1 MNIKRT
7 FAVFVSLVLVLLSVV
22 LPQEKAFA
30 NSFQLGKTLSRS
42 SGASTETDFTYALL
56 PNGSPTRA
64 SVTGYTGDATR
75 VVIPEKLGGY
85 PVQIISSTAFR
96 GNKDITEVKIPKTVI
111 TIASNAFNM
120 CDSLENI
127 EVDSSNAKFKSV
139 DGVLYNKESSGKS
152 TKLLCVPASRSGSFT
167 VPEEIITIGSYAF
180 DHCYNITDIY
190 MYNNVK
196 TVESYAFSYCWS
208 LKNIHLSDNLRTLGV
223 QALAH
228 CDSLEEI
235 YLPATLTTIGNDAVL
250 GDIDSDNNKVYYFTK
265 GIHCAPESY
274 SYYYLLKQGLP
285 QSIIALDYRSVTD
298 FETGVKIID
307 VNSLLPLDKDFD
319 ISVKKVDVDKVSSSF
334 PIRYSEAYAYDISL
348 IYNGKEYSP
357 KGEFI
362 LQFTGCSENAIPSA
376 TKIYKFYGD
385 DLVNVN
391 GAPSTPFIATQEKCN
406 GRFVVLVNNDF
417 SLKGDIDGDGVV
429 SLYDARAALHAA
441 TGTLA
446 LTPEQLATANADNS
460 SKAKITTN
468 DARLILRCAA
478 GIIKEL

>member
-22 LPQEKAFA
+22 LPQKKVLA
-30 NSFQLGKTLSRS
+30 NSFNPNKNLSRS
-42 SGASTETDFTYALL
+42 SDVSNETDFIYTLL
-56 PNGSPTRA
+56 PKKSPIRA
-64 SVTGYTGDATR
+64 SVTGYTGDATQ
-75 VVIPEKLGGY
+75 VEIPENLGGC

-96 GNKDITEVKIPKTVI
+96 GNENITNVKIPKTVT
-111 TIASNAFNM
+111 TIAANAFNM

-127 EVDSSNAKFKSV
+127 EVDSLNTKFKSI
-139 DGVLYNKESSGKS
+139 DGVLYNKETSGES
-152 TKLLCVPASRSGSFT
+152 TKLLCVPASRSGTFT
-167 VPEEIITIGSYAF
+167 VPKEILTIGSYAF

-190 MYNNVK
+190 MYNNVT
-196 TVESYAFSYCWS
+196 TVESYAFSFCWS
-208 LKNIHLSDNLRTLGV
+208 LKNIRLSDNLATLGV
-223 QALAH
+223 KALAH

-235 YLPATLTTIGNDAVL
+235 YLPATLTTIGADAVL

-265 GIHCAPESY
+265 GIHCAPDSY

-307 VNSLLPLDKDFD
+307 VDSILSLDEEID
-319 ISVKKVDVDKVSSSF
+319 ISVKKVNIDEVSELF
-334 PIRYSEAYAYDISL
+334 PTRYSEAYVYDISL
-348 IYNGKEYSP
+348 MRDGEEYSP

-362 LQFTGCSENAIPSA
+362 LQFTGCSENAVPTA
-376 TKIYKFYGD
+376 TKIYKLDGD
-385 DLVNVN
+385 DLINVN
-391 GAPSTPFIATQEKCN
+391 GTPSTPFIGVKEKCN

-429 SLYDARAALHAA
+429 TLYDARAALHAA

-460 SKAKITTN
+460 ADAKITTD